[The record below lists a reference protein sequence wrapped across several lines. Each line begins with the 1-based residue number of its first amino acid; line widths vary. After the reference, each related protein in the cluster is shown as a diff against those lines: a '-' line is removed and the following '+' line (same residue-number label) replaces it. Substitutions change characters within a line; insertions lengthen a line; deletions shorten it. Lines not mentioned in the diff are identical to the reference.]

1 MKKLFRSAAVLALAA
16 ALLVSLTAC
25 GKKQETQPETEEPVQ
40 EAPAT
45 LRVGALKGP
54 TAMGLVELMKASD
67 LVSAGEEVPQAY
79 DNLPDAVDTYT
90 FTLAAA
96 ATELAPQL
104 VKGDLDIACVPA
116 NLAATLYQQ
125 TEGEVVT
132 LGINTLGVLYI
143 VENGNA
149 VQSLADLEGKTMV
162 ASGKDSTPEYAL
174 RYLLEENGVDPDTG
188 VVIDW
193 KNEHSEC
200 VSALASGAATIA
212 LLPQPFVTVAESK
225 MPELRT
231 ALDLTEQWDALDNG
245 SALITGVVVARRDV
259 VEAHPQ
265 AVERFLEQYAASVD
279 WVNANTADAAALI
292 GEYGIVDAAVAEKAL
307 PACNIV
313 CITGSEMKEKLSGYL
328 QVLCDASADS
338 VGGAMPGDDFYY
350 GAE

>member
-16 ALLVSLTAC
+16 ALLVSLTTC
-25 GKKQETQPETEEPVQ
+25 GKEQETQPETEEPVQ

-45 LRVGALKGP
+45 LRVGALRGP

-67 LVSAGEEVPQAY
+67 LVSAGEDVPQAY
-79 DNLPDAVDTYT
+79 DNLPDAVDSYT

-231 ALDLTEQWDALDNG
+231 ALDLTEQWDVLDNG

>member
-25 GKKQETQPETEEPVQ
+25 GKEQETQPETEEPVQ

-67 LVSAGEEVPQAY
+67 LVSAGEDVPQAY
-79 DNLPDAVDTYT
+79 DNLPDAVDSYT

-149 VQSLADLEGKTMV
+149 VQSLTDLEGKTMV

-279 WVNANTADAAALI
+279 WVNANAADAAALI

>member
-25 GKKQETQPETEEPVQ
+25 GKEQETQPETEEPVQ
-40 EAPAT
+40 EAPTT

-79 DNLPDAVDTYT
+79 DNLPDAVDSYT

-174 RYLLEENGVDPDTG
+174 RYLLVENGVDPDTG

>member
-25 GKKQETQPETEEPVQ
+25 GKEQETQPETEEPVQ

-79 DNLPDAVDTYT
+79 DNLPDAVDSYT

-279 WVNANTADAAALI
+279 WVNVNTADAAALI

-338 VGGAMPGDDFYY
+338 VGGAMPGDEFYY